1 MSPQQF
7 KKIRESFSLTQ
18 IEFASCLGL
27 TQKTISQYEM
37 GFRVPGPTVQVIVKT
52 LDELPTA
59 QAKKLLDFMK
69 IIADE
74 LKNSKSQRVVR

>member
-7 KKIRESFSLTQ
+7 KKIRETFGLTQ

-27 TQKTISQYEM
+27 TQKTVSQYEM

-59 QAKKLLDFMK
+59 RAKKLLDLMR
-69 IIADE
+69 IVADE
-74 LKNSKSQRVVR
+74 LKNYKSHRVAR